1 MSYTLIWTV
10 DVGAVPLHIWRLAQ
24 LLSALRVQ
32 LLLSFILGLFLGS
45 PILFVTGCIL
55 LASVSCQSNLICCLV
70 YKNVCC

>member
-1 MSYTLIWTV
+1 MSYTFIWTV
-10 DVGAVPLHIWRLAQ
+10 DAGAVLLHIWRLAQ

-55 LASVSCQSNLICCLV
+55 ASVSCQSNLICCLV